1 MSATRVAV
9 VDGYSSGMHLV
20 KELLDRGAEVLHVRS
35 SPTLNPYFEATFR
48 PADYAEDLGHDPDP
62 AVVAARLTALG
73 VQHVV
78 AGTES
83 GVALADRLAHLTGL
97 PGNCPDLATARRSK
111 FRMAEVLRAAGLDAP
126 RSTLV
131 TSTSEAAEWFTGSGP
146 ATVVVKPVH
155 SAGSDHVLIC
165 RTAAE
170 TSHAAAAVLG
180 SADLFGRRNEFALL
194 QEFLEGPEYYVNT
207 VSVDGR
213 HTVVETWRYTKH
225 RTPEG
230 APIFQ
235 FEEPADL
242 EDPAVGSIH
251 SYVAKALTALGIRTG
266 AAHSEV
272 VLTARGP
279 VLIDPGARLGGGV
292 LPWVYAK
299 LAGHSHAGL
308 LAASITNP
316 AELHAA
322 RLPLRFEQPIRYVS
336 LVNGFPGT
344 VRDQDWAR
352 RLGELPT
359 AMAVAPVA
367 RPNDELPRTRD
378 LLTSPGF
385 LYLTA
390 ATRQQIEADYRTIR
404 DWESRPLYTS

>member
-1 MSATRVAV
+1 MSAPRVAV
-9 VDGYSSGMHLV
+9 VDGYSSGTHLV

-35 SPTLNPYFEATFR
+35 SPTLNPYYAATFCA
-48 PADYAEDLGHDPDP
+48 ADYAEDLGHDPDP
-62 AVVAARLTALG
+62 AVVAARLTARG
-73 VQHVV
+73 VGHVV
-78 AGTES
+78 PGTES

-97 PGNCPDLATARRSK
+97 PGNCFGLSTARRSK
-111 FRMAEVLRAAGLDAP
+111 FRMAQVLSAAGLDAP
-126 RSTLV
+126 RSSLV
-131 TSTSEAAEWFTGSGP
+131 STGAGAAEWFTGNASD
-146 ATVVVKPVH
+146 AVVVKPVH
-155 SAGSDHVLIC
+155 SAGSDHVRIC
-165 RTAAE
+165 RSAAE
-170 TSHAAAAVLG
+170 TSQAAAEVLG
-180 SADLFGRRNEFALL
+180 AADLFGRPNESALV
-194 QEFLEGPEYYVNT
+194 QEFLQGPEYYVNT

-213 HTVVETWRYTKH
+213 HTVVETWRYTKY

-235 FEEPADL
+235 YEEPADP
-242 EDPAVGSIH
+242 EAPETAGIT
-251 SYVAKALTALGIRTG
+251 SYVEKALTALGIRTG

-316 AELHAA
+316 AELHTAH
-322 RLPLRFEQPIRYVS
+322 LPLRFEQPIRYVS
-336 LVNGFPGT
+336 LVNNFPGT
-344 VRDQDWAR
+344 VGDQDWAK
-352 RLGELPT
+352 RLEELPT
-359 AMAVAPVA
+359 VMAMAPVS
-367 RPNDELPRTRD
+367 RPGDELPRTRD

-390 ATRQQIEADYRTIR
+390 ATQKEIEADYRTIR
-404 DWESRPLYTS
+404 DWERRPLYTS